1 RRVLSGSFAGMTAMA
16 VQTRR
21 VKDDE
26 RGMRLDRWF
35 KEHYPAL
42 PFGHL
47 QKLLRTGQ
55 VRVDGGR
62 VKTHTRLDAGQ
73 TIRVPPLDAA
83 TLAKGK
89 PSKGAPG
96 KSGAGEGARTKSATE
111 RAQAPARGPAGPLKG
126 KAKSDA
132 EFL

>member
-1 RRVLSGSFAGMTAMA
+1 MGVVTLK
-16 VQTRR
+16 

-62 VKTHTRLDAGQ
+62 VKTHTRLEAGQ
-73 TIRVPPLDAA
+73 SVRVPPIAKSQASAGKSEPEAA
-83 TLAKGK
+83 GRKAGARGSVSAPEAPSARFIPAKGK
-89 PSKGAPG
+89 
-96 KSGAGEGARTKSATE
+96 
-111 RAQAPARGPAGPLKG
+111 
-126 KAKSDA
+126 
-132 EFL
+132 

>member
-1 RRVLSGSFAGMTAMA
+1 MGV
-16 VQTRR
+16 VTRK

-62 VKTHTRLDAGQ
+62 VKTSTRLDAGQ
-73 TIRVPPLDAA
+73 SVRVPPLEKDSSPQPPP
-83 TLAKGK
+83 T
-89 PSKGAPG
+89 
-96 KSGAGEGARTKSATE
+96 ARCWC
-111 RAQAPARGPAGPLKG
+111 
-126 KAKSDA
+126 
-132 EFL
+132 